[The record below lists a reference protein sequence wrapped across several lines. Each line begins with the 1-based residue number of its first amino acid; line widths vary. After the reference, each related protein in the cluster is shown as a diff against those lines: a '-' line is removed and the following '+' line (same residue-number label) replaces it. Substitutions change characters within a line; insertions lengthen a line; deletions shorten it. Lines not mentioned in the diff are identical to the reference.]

1 MMTRARKRDVDKAR
15 LVRDWS
21 RQARAVDFSAK
32 AVVSKAKRSA
42 ARTRSSLSQGDLFA
56 NPDFTA
62 TQTAQWAVDH
72 LSERQSVFKHN
83 ELLTAVLA
91 RDPGAATALRLP
103 RVVLVGDEKQ
113 LDGVDAG
120 KPFSQLRKAGMTT
133 AVMGEILRQR
143 NEKLRKAVWEKAY
156 YEACSPRNTR
166 ISVGE
171 EVEKFQLVT
180 VVLRRIERIS
190 VRYRW
195 RQPGPIPGPRE
206 IPWEMRQ

>member
-1 MMTRARKRDVDKAR
+1 MTRARKRDVDKAR

-72 LSERQSVFKHN
+72 LSERQSVFKYN

-91 RDPGAATALRLP
+91 RDPGAVTVLRLP
-103 RVVLVGDEKQ
+103 RVVL
-113 LDGVDAG
+113 
-120 KPFSQLRKAGMTT
+120 
-133 AVMGEILRQR
+133 
-143 NEKLRKAVWEKAY
+143 
-156 YEACSPRNTR
+156 
-166 ISVGE
+166 VGE

-206 IPWEMRQ
+206 IPWEMRQEHAAASWENPTGGVQCRCRFGPM